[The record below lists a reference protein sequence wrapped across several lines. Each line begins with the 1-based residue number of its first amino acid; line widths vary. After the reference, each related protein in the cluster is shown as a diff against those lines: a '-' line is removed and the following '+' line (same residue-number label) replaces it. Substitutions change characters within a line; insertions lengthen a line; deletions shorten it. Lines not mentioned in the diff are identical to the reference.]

1 GQRPQGRRA
10 DGLHVLGGVLAPSGP
25 VDLQVPQGAE
35 DVARDVLGGA
45 TAVTD
50 RAQHAG
56 EGLLHQVLCLIAAH
70 LPAGDPQSL
79 GVIPVIQRSELADRP
94 GAHRSHDGTV
104 VTGFAGGPFGC
115 DGHGSPGWVAGSGA
129 VTDSPDCIVFH
140 PVGEELTPTAVPGT
154 PDTVNI
160 SGYGRDGAN
169 APT

>member
-1 GQRPQGRRA
+1 AASLRGRA
-10 DGLHVLGGVLAPSGP
+10 
-25 VDLQVPQGAE
+25 GAE
-35 DVARDVLGGA
+35 EVVRDVRGGA

-56 EGLLHQVLCLIAAH
+56 EGLLHQVLCLLAAP

-169 APT
+169 APTGRCDQPLSEYVPPLLGRS